1 MARFFI
7 DRPVFAWVISLMIT
21 LVGLLAIR
29 ALPVAQY
36 PDIAPPMV
44 SVYSSYPGASAKVVE
59 DSVTAIIERQMNGA
73 PGLMYTSATSGNGE
87 SSVNLTFRQGTSLD
101 LAAVEVQ
108 NRLKTVESRLPEV
121 VRRYG
126 VKVERA
132 ADNIHMVVTL
142 SSRNPAIGE
151 FDLGELA
158 ASQVV
163 NQLKRVPGV
172 GQVQFWGTEKAI
184 RIWPDATRLV
194 ALDLT
199 ASDIVSKVRAYNARV
214 TVGDLGAG
222 STPTSAPINANVVS
236 DTTYSTPEQFASIP
250 LRVRADGSAIRL
262 GDVARVE
269 LGASDYNYSSRVDG
283 LPATAMGIKL
293 AAGSNA
299 VEVMKAVR
307 AVMDEQAKLFPAGV
321 EYQMPYETASFVKV
335 SIQKVVKT
343 LLEAIVLVF
352 IVMYLF
358 MQNLRATLIP
368 TLVVPVALLGTFGV
382 LLGLG
387 YSVNTLTMF
396 GMVLAIGILVD
407 DAIVVVE
414 NTERIMVEEGLSPYA
429 ATVKAMKQI
438 SGAIIGI
445 TVVLVMVF
453 IPMAF
458 FSGAVGN
465 IYRQFA
471 VTLAVSISFSAFLA
485 LSLTP
490 ALCATLLRPVAHDH
504 HEKRGFFGWFNRTFA
519 MGTERYTR
527 RVDKTLRHPWRS
539 MLVYGAILIAV
550 PLAFVRLPS
559 AFVPEEDTGSFMVM
573 ASEPQG
579 ATLPEAMTALKRIE
593 SYLMQNE
600 PVKHVFVLGGWNEFG
615 AGPGGGMLYVTLK
628 DWHERTSKHDGVNA
642 IVERVNAKFTGQPD
656 RMMIAMNSPALPE
669 LGSSNGFNLRLQDR
683 AGVGAEVF
691 TAARDELLQKAA
703 KDPVL
708 KNVIFAGQGEVP
720 QIDIAIDRR
729 KMEAL
734 KVGMDDV
741 NTTLA
746 TMFGSEYVGDF
757 MLGAENRRV
766 VVQSDGRQR
775 VSPEDIGN
783 LRVRNA
789 SGEMVPLSSFVTL
802 KWKLGSPQLKRYN
815 GYPSFTLQGESAPGK
830 SSGEAMAR
838 MEQLMSEM
846 PAGIGHEWSG
856 QSLEERASGAQA
868 PILFALSVLVV
879 FLALAALYESWAIPA
894 AVIMVVPLGVIGA
907 LGAVSLMGMP
917 NDIYF
922 KVGLIATIGLS
933 AKNAILIA
941 EVANDLAKQGMTW
954 FDAAVEAARLRLRP
968 IVMTSLA
975 FGFGVVPL
983 AIATGPASG
992 AQRAIGVAVLGG
1004 IVTATVLAIFLV
1016 PLFFLLVGRFV
1027 RRSHLGKDAPH
1038 HTHDGHDGHD
1048 AAPAV
1053 EGKV

>member
-7 DRPVFAWVISLMIT
+7 DRPVFAWVIALLIT
-21 LVGLLAIR
+21 LVGVLAIR

-36 PDIAPPMV
+36 PDIAPPTV
-44 SVYSSYPGASAKVVE
+44 SVWSSYPGASAKVVE
-59 DSVTAIIERQMNGA
+59 DAVTAIIERQMNGA
-73 PGLMYTSATSGNGE
+73 PGLMYTSASSGNGR
-87 SSVNLTFRQGTSLD
+87 SSVNLTFRQGTNLD

-121 VRRYG
+121 VRRDG
-126 VKVERA
+126 VVVERA

-142 SSRNPAIGE
+142 ASANPAIGE
-151 FDLGELA
+151 SDLGEIA
-158 ASQVV
+158 AAQVI

-184 RIWPDATRLV
+184 RIWPDTAKLV
-194 ALDLT
+194 ALDLS
-199 ASDIVSKVRAYNARV
+199 ASDIVSKIRAYNVRV
-214 TVGDLGAG
+214 TVGDIGAG
-222 STPTSAPINANVVS
+222 STPASAPINANVVS
-236 DTTYSTPEQFASIP
+236 EGSLSSPEAFAGIP

-269 LGASDYNYSSRVDG
+269 LGAADYAYSSRVDG
-283 LPATAMGIKL
+283 MPATAMGIKL

-299 VEVMKAVR
+299 VAVMKAVR
-307 AVMDEQAKLFPAGV
+307 KVMDEQSALFPAGV
-321 EYQMPYETASFVKV
+321 SYQIPYETASFVKV

-343 LLEAIVLVF
+343 LLEAVVLVF
-352 IVMYLF
+352 LVMYLF

-387 YSVNTLTMF
+387 YSINTLTMF

-438 SGAIIGI
+438 SGAIVGI
-445 TVVLVMVF
+445 TVVLVAVF
-453 IPMAF
+453 VPMAF
-458 FSGAVGN
+458 FPGAVGN

-471 VTLAVSISFSAFLA
+471 ITLAVSIAFSAFLA

-490 ALCATLLRPVAHDH
+490 ALCATLLRPIAAGHHD
-504 HEKRGFFGWFNRTFA
+504 KRGFFGWFNRTFA
-519 MGTERYTR
+519 LGTERYTR
-527 RVDKTLRHPWRS
+527 TVSKTLRRPWRAV
-539 MLVYGAILIAV
+539 LVYGAVLIAV
-550 PLAFVRLPS
+550 PLAFMRLPS
-559 AFVPEEDTGSFMVM
+559 SFIPDEDTGSFMVM

-579 ATLPEAMTALKRIE
+579 ATLPEAMSALERIE
-593 SYLMQNE
+593 QYLMRHE
-600 PVKHVFVLGGWNEFG
+600 PVKHVFALGGWNEFG
-615 AGPGGGMLYVTLK
+615 SGPGGGMLFVTLK
-628 DWHERTSKHDGVNA
+628 DWHERTSAHDEVSA
-642 IVERVNAKFTGQPD
+642 IVERVNAKFGGRPD
-656 RMMIAMNSPALPE
+656 RMVMAMNSPALPE

-683 AGVGAEVF
+683 AGVGKDAL
-691 TAARDELLQKAA
+691 TAARDALLKKAA
-703 KDPVL
+703 QDPVL
-708 KNVIFAGQGEVP
+708 RNVIFAGQGDVP
-720 QIDIAIDRR
+720 QIDVAIDRH

-734 KVGMDDV
+734 GVKMDDV

-746 TMFGSEYVGDF
+746 TMFGSDYVGDF
-757 MLGAENRRV
+757 MLGAESRRV
-766 VVQSDGRQR
+766 IVQADGRQR
-775 VSPEDIGN
+775 VSPEDVGN

-789 SGEMVPLSSFVTL
+789 NGEMVPLSAFVSL
-802 KWKLGSPQLKRYN
+802 KWKLGSPQLRRYN
-815 GYPSFTLQGESAPGK
+815 GYPSFTIQGESAPGK
-830 SSGEAMAR
+830 SSGEAMVR
-838 MEQLMSEM
+838 MERLMADL
-846 PAGIGHEWSG
+846 PQGIGYEWSG
-856 QSLEERASGAQA
+856 QSLEERISGAQA
-868 PILFALSVLVV
+868 PVLFALSVLVV

-894 AVIMVVPLGVIGA
+894 AVVMVVPLGVIGA
-907 LGAVSLMGMP
+907 LGAVSLLGMP

-933 AKNAILIA
+933 AKNAILIV
-941 EVANDLAKQGMTW
+941 EVANDMTKQGMAW
-954 FDAAVEAARLRLRP
+954 LDAAVEAARLRLRP

-983 AIATGPASG
+983 AIASGPASG

-1016 PLFFLLVGRFV
+1016 PLFFLWAGRFV
-1027 RRSHLGKDAPH
+1027 RRPKTNASG
-1038 HTHDGHDGHD
+1038 D
-1048 AAPAV
+1048 AAPAI

>member
-7 DRPVFAWVISLMIT
+7 DRPVFAWVIALLIT
-21 LVGLLAIR
+21 LVGVLAIR

-36 PDIAPPMV
+36 PDIAPPTV
-44 SVYSSYPGASAKVVE
+44 SVWSSYPGASAKVVE
-59 DSVTAIIERQMNGA
+59 DAVTAIIERQMNGA
-73 PGLMYTSATSGNGE
+73 PGLMYTSASSGNGR
-87 SSVNLTFRQGTSLD
+87 SSVNLTFRQGTNLD

-121 VRRYG
+121 VRRDG
-126 VKVERA
+126 VVVERA

-142 SSRNPAIGE
+142 ASANPAIGE
-151 FDLGELA
+151 SDLGEIA
-158 ASQVV
+158 AAQVI

-184 RIWPDATRLV
+184 RIWPDTAKLV
-194 ALDLT
+194 ALDLS
-199 ASDIVSKVRAYNARV
+199 ASDIVSKIRAYNVRV
-214 TVGDLGAG
+214 TIGDIGAG
-222 STPTSAPINANVVS
+222 STPASAPINANVVS
-236 DTTYSTPEQFASIP
+236 EGSLSSPEAFAGIP

-269 LGASDYNYSSRVDG
+269 LGAADYAYSSRVDG
-283 LPATAMGIKL
+283 MPATAMGIKL

-299 VEVMKAVR
+299 VAVMKAVR
-307 AVMDEQAKLFPAGV
+307 KVMDEQSALFPAGV
-321 EYQMPYETASFVKV
+321 SYQIPYETASFVKV

-343 LLEAIVLVF
+343 LLEAVVLVF
-352 IVMYLF
+352 LVMYLF

-387 YSVNTLTMF
+387 YSINTLTMF

-438 SGAIIGI
+438 SGAIVGI
-445 TVVLVMVF
+445 TVVLVAVF
-453 IPMAF
+453 VPMAF
-458 FSGAVGN
+458 FPGAVGN

-471 VTLAVSISFSAFLA
+471 ITLAVSIAFSAFLA

-490 ALCATLLRPVAHDH
+490 ALCATLLRPIAAGHHD
-504 HEKRGFFGWFNRTFA
+504 KRGFFGWFNRTFA
-519 MGTERYTR
+519 LGTERYTR
-527 RVDKTLRHPWRS
+527 TVSKTLRRPWRAV
-539 MLVYGAILIAV
+539 LVYGAVLIAV
-550 PLAFVRLPS
+550 PLAFMRLPS
-559 AFVPEEDTGSFMVM
+559 SFIPDEDTGSFMVM

-579 ATLPEAMTALKRIE
+579 ATLPEAMSALERIE
-593 SYLMQNE
+593 QYLMRHE
-600 PVKHVFVLGGWNEFG
+600 PVKHVFALGGWNEFG
-615 AGPGGGMLYVTLK
+615 SGPGGGMLFVTLK
-628 DWHERTSKHDGVNA
+628 DWHERTSAHDEVSA
-642 IVERVNAKFTGQPD
+642 IVERVNAKFGGQPD
-656 RMMIAMNSPALPE
+656 RMVMAMNSPALPE

-683 AGVGAEVF
+683 AGVGKDAL
-691 TAARDELLQKAA
+691 TAARDALLKKAA
-703 KDPVL
+703 QDPVL
-708 KNVIFAGQGEVP
+708 RNVIFAGQGDVP
-720 QIDIAIDRR
+720 QIDVAIDRH

-734 KVGMDDV
+734 GVKMDDV

-746 TMFGSEYVGDF
+746 TMFGSDYVGDF
-757 MLGAENRRV
+757 MLGAESRRV
-766 VVQSDGRQR
+766 IVQADGRQR
-775 VSPEDIGN
+775 VSPEDVGN

-789 SGEMVPLSSFVTL
+789 NGEMVPLSAFVSL
-802 KWKLGSPQLKRYN
+802 KWKLGSPQLRRYN
-815 GYPSFTLQGESAPGK
+815 GYPSFTIQGESAPGK
-830 SSGEAMAR
+830 SSGEAMVR
-838 MEQLMSEM
+838 MERLMADL
-846 PAGIGHEWSG
+846 PQGIGYEWSG
-856 QSLEERASGAQA
+856 QSLEERISGAQA
-868 PILFALSVLVV
+868 PVLFALSVLVV

-894 AVIMVVPLGVIGA
+894 AVVMVVPLGVIGA
-907 LGAVSLMGMP
+907 LGAVSLLGMP

-933 AKNAILIA
+933 AKNAILIV
-941 EVANDLAKQGMTW
+941 EVANDMTKQGMAW
-954 FDAAVEAARLRLRP
+954 LDAAVEAARLRLRP

-983 AIATGPASG
+983 AIASGPASG

-1016 PLFFLLVGRFV
+1016 PLFFLWAGRFV
-1027 RRSHLGKDAPH
+1027 RRPMTNASG
-1038 HTHDGHDGHD
+1038 D
-1048 AAPAV
+1048 AAPAI